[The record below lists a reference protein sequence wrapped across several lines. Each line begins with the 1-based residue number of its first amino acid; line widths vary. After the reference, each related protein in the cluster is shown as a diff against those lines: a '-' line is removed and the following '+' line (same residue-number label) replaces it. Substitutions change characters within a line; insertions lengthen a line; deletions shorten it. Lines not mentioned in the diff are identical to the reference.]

1 MSWLDKFF
9 HADLN
14 PSQFL
19 SQVHMGT
26 DGPAFKQFVVEKKL
40 NIYAS
45 TKHFNPNPNALPKA
59 ADGAKDATKL
69 QFVWG
74 IIAEVGYMIGDCIC
88 TQCHLSF
95 CWLRPLL

>member
-1 MSWLDKFF
+1 
-9 HADLN
+9 
-14 PSQFL
+14 
-19 SQVHMGT
+19 MGT

-69 QFVWG
+69 QFV
-74 IIAEVGYMIGDCIC
+74 
-88 TQCHLSF
+88 
-95 CWLRPLL
+95 